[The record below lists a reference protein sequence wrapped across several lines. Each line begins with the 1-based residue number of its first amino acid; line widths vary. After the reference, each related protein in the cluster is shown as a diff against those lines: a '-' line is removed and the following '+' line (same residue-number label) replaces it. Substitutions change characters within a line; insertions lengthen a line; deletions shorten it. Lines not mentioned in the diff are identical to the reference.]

1 MDIKNE
7 ESVVD
12 ALRKMSDNLTV
23 ITIAHRFE
31 TIKDYD
37 RILVLMDGK
46 IV

>member
-7 ESVVD
+7 ELVVD
-12 ALRKMSDNLTV
+12 VLNRMNNLTV